1 LITAKKSLGQN
12 FLDDRHIARRIVDSV
27 RPQPGDL
34 IIEIGPG
41 TGALTGLLLEA
52 SGYLL
57 ALEIDRRLIEELQRR
72 FATDRVAIIE
82 ADVMAVNW
90 HELLDSASE
99 AWRSATHRDG
109 EPRIRVVANL
119 PYYISTAIIERLML
133 LGDRIFDMT
142 LMLQSEVVE
151 RITSPPGS
159 REYGYLSVLVQ
170 YHCHAAKLFDVS
182 PEAFRPRPKV
192 QSAILRL
199 VVREQPAVDVTDEA
213 RFFAL
218 VRAAFAQRRKTI
230 ANNLKAARHMLGIR
244 DEIAVMLEQ
253 AGIHPQRRAET
264 LSLAEFAAL
273 FHALHKEGGKTTGG
287 TSL

>member
-1 LITAKKSLGQN
+1 MITAKKSLGQN
-12 FLDDRHIARRIVDSV
+12 FLADRGVARRIVESV
-27 RPQPGDL
+27 QPGADDL

-41 TGALTGLLLEA
+41 TGALTGMLVKV

-57 ALEIDRRLIEELQRR
+57 AIEIDQRLIEELQRTLVSER
-72 FATDRVAIIE
+72 CAVIR
-82 ADVMAVNW
+82 ADALEVGW
-90 HELLDSASE
+90 DGLLDLATYGWRAATRSE
-99 AWRSATHRDG
+99 G

-119 PYYISTAIIERLML
+119 PYYISTAIIERLMAV
-133 LGDRIFDMT
+133 GRRILDMT

-170 YHCHAAKLFDVS
+170 YHCQATKLFEVPPS
-182 PEAFRPRPKV
+182 AFRPRPKV

-199 VVREQPAVDVTDEA
+199 LVRKRPAVEVADPA

-230 ANNLKAARHMLGIR
+230 ANNLKAARHALGIT
-244 DEIAVMLEQ
+244 EEVGAVLER
-253 AGIHPQRRAET
+253 ADIEARRRAET
-264 LSLAEFAAL
+264 LSIEEFAKL
-273 FHALHKEGGKTTGG
+273 FHALFA
-287 TSL
+287 